1 MLAAALL
8 IASVVTVSHADRA
21 SAAGEGTILALVNQA
36 RASSGLGPLA
46 LNGSL
51 SAVSTAW
58 ANQMAANG
66 TMTHN
71 PSYSTQIP
79 GGWSKA
85 AENVAQGYGSQSA
98 VHQGWMNSAGHR
110 ANILGDFT
118 DIGIS
123 FISAGGTTW
132 AVQNFAKYG
141 ASVPPPAPPAP
152 PPAPPAPAP
161 PAPPAPPPAPPAP
174 APPAPP
180 AAPPPAAPVA
190 PASPQKSSPS
200 KAAAPLGGGSA
211 TPASKG
217 AESEPSADSAPDS
230 ASAAPTP
237 HPVAVRGQAESLAI
251 ESLTSQPVAKLEAA
265 ARPDAALSVVLA
277 IALSLLVASSGA
289 WTAVRLRRR
298 WLK

>member
-161 PAPPAPPPAPPAP
+161 PAPPA
-174 APPAPP
+174 
-180 AAPPPAAPVA
+180 APPPAAPVA